1 ILIDCNDNKSA
12 KHLLDLRAGVAVERE
27 SGRSGNTKIVRCGEH
42 EYPVA
47 ATPQYPSDCMH
58 RLARSLRTRTFED
71 TDADHEVERAIRMP
85 DPLDA
90 LDFQVGLQAVTQQPL
105 ACRLDTYRGEIGC
118 ADPEALPGK
127 KPAVDP
133 RTAP

>member
-1 ILIDCNDNKSA
+1 QAPRGRVTSSFPHRYKPVALNHRAVVIRRRILIDCNDNKSA

-47 ATPQYPSDCMH
+47 ATPQYPSDFMH

-85 DPLDA
+85 DTLD
-90 LDFQVGLQAVTQQPL
+90 
-105 ACRLDTYRGEIGC
+105 
-118 ADPEALPGK
+118 
-127 KPAVDP
+127 
-133 RTAP
+133 